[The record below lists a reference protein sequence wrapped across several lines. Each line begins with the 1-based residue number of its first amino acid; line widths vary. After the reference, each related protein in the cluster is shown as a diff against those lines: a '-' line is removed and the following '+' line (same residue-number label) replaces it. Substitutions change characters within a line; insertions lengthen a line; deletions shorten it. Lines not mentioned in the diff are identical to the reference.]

1 MQETQEIWV
10 QSRWGRS
17 PGLENGNP
25 LQYSCLENPMD
36 RGAWR
41 AIVHGVTKSRT
52 ELSTCMHAYRSF
64 YFCPWETTQP
74 QRQSLK
80 MWVRSHHAF
89 VHSCPN
95 AINFT
100 QCKRQSLHH
109 VSIIT
114 HRLTKSSFQ
123 PPPFPYLTTVLL
135 FSFSLYCS
143 FVSSTF
149 FQQARDAPNLRP
161 LQCKPL

>member
-1 MQETQEIWV
+1 
-10 QSRWGRS
+10 
-17 PGLENGNP
+17 
-25 LQYSCLENPMD
+25 MD

-41 AIVHGVTKSRT
+41 ATVHGVTKSRT

-149 FQQARDAPNLRP
+149 FQQARDARIQGLCNVSP
-161 LQCKPL
+161 CKWMSLSPDFHMICSHNSIRYFRYWKVIS